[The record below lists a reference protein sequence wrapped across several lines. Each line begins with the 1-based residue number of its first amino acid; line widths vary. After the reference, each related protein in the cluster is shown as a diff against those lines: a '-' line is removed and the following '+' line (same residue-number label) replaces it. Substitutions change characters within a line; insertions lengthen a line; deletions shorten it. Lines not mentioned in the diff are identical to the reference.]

1 MDQSKIEI
9 NKKLYSK
16 KELELLEAFNKYF
29 NLNSKQKIIIYNNQ
43 IDFVIYLFIIQNIL
57 FILYLNI
64 LLI

>member
-1 MDQSKIEI
+1 MDKLKIEI

-16 KELELLEAFNKYF
+16 KELELLEVFNKYF

-64 LLI
+64 LL